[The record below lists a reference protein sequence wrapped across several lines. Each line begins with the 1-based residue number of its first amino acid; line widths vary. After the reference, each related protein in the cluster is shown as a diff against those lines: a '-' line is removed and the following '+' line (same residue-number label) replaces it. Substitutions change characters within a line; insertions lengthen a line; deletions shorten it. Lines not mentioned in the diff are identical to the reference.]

1 MFAFFRLPRHH
12 KDNHVIE
19 LFYFTRII
27 QWNFY
32 DVEYL
37 ESKFS
42 KTWKMETKEK
52 DFTSLKELIKSKF
65 SSTWKMEIKQKFL
78 TS

>member
-1 MFAFFRLPRHH
+1 MCAFFKLPQHH
-12 KDNHVIE
+12 KDNQVVE

-32 DVEYL
+32 DAKL
-37 ESKFS
+37 IESKFS

-52 DFTSLKELIKSKF
+52 VFYKF
-65 SSTWKMEIKQKFL
+65 KGID
-78 TS
+78 

>member
-1 MFAFFRLPRHH
+1 MFRTLSH
-12 KDNHVIE
+12 KDNQVVE
-19 LFYFTRII
+19 LFYFTRIF

-32 DVEYL
+32 GAGL
-37 ESKFS
+37 LIESKFS

-52 DFTSLKELIKSKF
+52 VFTSPKELIKSKF
-65 SSTWKMEIKQKFL
+65 SRSWKMKTKEKVL